1 MDFLNDI
8 YMGIVNITN
17 QEYFGVVVFI
27 LMAILIIITIAN
39 MIKTR
44 KTVKKYNSL
53 MRKLGNGTNLETMI
67 RKYIE
72 TVEKVDRKN
81 TEVLEYCNR
90 LDEKIVKCIQ
100 KVGMVRYNAFEDTGS
115 DLCFAIALLDYEDT
129 GVVINGIYSREGSA
143 TYAKPVN
150 KGVSNYTLSTEEV
163 QAIDLA
169 KRNAGTYFATI

>member
-1 MDFLNDI
+1 MDLLNNL

-17 QEYFGVVVFI
+17 QENFGVIMFVVM
-27 LMAILIIITIAN
+27 LLLIILTIAN
-39 MIKTR
+39 SIKTK
-44 KTVKKYNSL
+44 KTLKKYNSL
-53 MRKLGNGTNLETMI
+53 MRKLGNGTSLETML
-67 RKYIE
+67 RGYI
-72 TVEKVDRKN
+72 EKVDNVDKKN
-81 TEVLEYCNR
+81 VEVLEYCNR

-129 GVVINGIYSREGSA
+129 GVVINGIYSREGSS

-150 KGVSNYTLSTEEV
+150 KGGSTYTLSTEEV